1 MKRTPKKT
9 ALLAALLAFTGTQ
22 CAPSS
27 SSSPGT
33 VADPCVGDRPGSP
46 CFVTRVMCLGDS
58 HTQGG
63 GDLASYRY
71 PLWFALQDSD
81 RLVDFVGTQFTIE
94 GENGTT
100 NPDLTANPNYYT
112 TFDRDHEGYSGLRTD
127 EVLPMVASNV
137 ASQYPDVCLI
147 LLGTNDVGQGGA
159 VGVQNALI
167 NIKQIVDEVRG
178 QAPATMFAIS
188 NIPAIGPGS
197 WYFQNEH
204 HVPLFNADLATNIAL
219 WSTPGSPAILVDT
232 HSQVVQPDDFRSDG
246 LHFNF
251 SGQSKVARA
260 MHDALVLTLDGGL
273 LPPTNFAASLVE
285 GSFETLGLTDTEYS
299 DIPLMDWVYPTSANL
314 LAGAFNPGSDS
325 YTGADGTGAPTGGEG
340 DEVLSLE
347 SSGGDTSL
355 GWAYQ
360 LTSTTLEPG
369 MAYNLE
375 VAVGQRLPGNSRGT
389 IAYGGYELQLLA
401 GNRVIAASSNQVTP
415 IPGTLAT
422 DLLVVAT
429 DDLEDAPLGSPISI
443 RMRMT
448 WSDPGAATD
457 FDWVRLTVH

>member
-1 MKRTPKKT
+1 MMRIPKTT
-9 ALLAALLAFTGTQ
+9 ALLAALLALTAVQ

-27 SSSPGT
+27 SSSGA

-71 PLWFALQDSD
+71 PLWFALQDSG
-81 RLVDFVGTQFTIE
+81 RLVDFVGTQFTIL

-100 NPDLTANPNYYT
+100 NPDLVANPFYYT

-127 EVLPMVASNV
+127 EVLPVVAQNV

-159 VGVQNALI
+159 VGVQNGLV
-167 NIKQIVDEVRG
+167 NLKQIVDEIRG

-204 HVPLFNADLATNIAL
+204 HVASFNADLATLLPL
-219 WSTPGSPAILVDT
+219 WSTPGSPAILVDVY
-232 HSQVVQPDDFRSDG
+232 SEVLQPNDFRLDG
-246 LHFNF
+246 LHFNV
-251 SGQSKVARA
+251 SGQSKVAMA

-273 LPPTNFAASLVE
+273 LPPTNAAGSLQE
-285 GSFETLGLTDTEYS
+285 GSFETHGLFDTEHS
-299 DIPLMDWVYPTSANL
+299 DMPLMDWVCPLRSNL
-314 LAGAFNPGSDS
+314 LGGAFNPGADS
-325 YTGADGTGAPTGGEG
+325 YSGADGGGTPVGAEG

-347 SSGGDTSL
+347 STGGDPSL

-369 MAYNLE
+369 MTYTLE
-375 VAVGQRLPGNSRGT
+375 VAVGQRLPGNYRGT
-389 IAYGGYELQLLA
+389 TAYGGYELQLMA
-401 GNRVIAASSNQVTP
+401 GNRVMASSSNQVTP
-415 IPGTLAT
+415 VPGTFAS
-422 DLLVVAT
+422 DQLVVAT
-429 DDLEDAPLGSPISI
+429 DDLMDAPLGSPISV

-448 WSDPGAATD
+448 WSDAGAATD
-457 FDWVRLTVH
+457 FDWVRLTVQ